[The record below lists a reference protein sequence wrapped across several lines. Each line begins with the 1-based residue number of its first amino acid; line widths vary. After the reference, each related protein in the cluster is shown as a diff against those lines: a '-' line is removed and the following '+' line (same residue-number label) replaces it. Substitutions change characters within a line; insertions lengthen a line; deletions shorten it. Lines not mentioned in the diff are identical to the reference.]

1 MVTYA
6 IIDGSDKFAID
17 SLGRVTLRQSLPQGR
32 YTARIRA
39 SDGGVP
45 SKSTDEAL
53 TVIIGETAPDTEC
66 PQFASGS
73 LSRSVTILEA
83 QSPEVCVYD
92 ATLLIYMACFGV
104 ASPFL
109 VMARI

>member
-1 MVTYA
+1 MVTYSV
-6 IIDGSDKFAID
+6 IDGSDKFAVD
-17 SLGRVTLRQSLPQGR
+17 SFGRVTLRQTLPQGR

-53 TVIIGETAPDTEC
+53 TVIVGDTQQPSEC

-73 LSRSVTILEA
+73 LSRSVTILET
-83 QSPEVCVYD
+83 QDPEV
-92 ATLLIYMACFGV
+92 LLTAYLLCLKQLHGHGQYHSKAHLI
-104 ASPFL
+104 L
-109 VMARI
+109 

>member
-1 MVTYA
+1 MFLFVTQRPFNVVTYT

-17 SLGRVTLRQSLPQGR
+17 SLGRVTLRQTLPQGR

-53 TVIIGETAPDTEC
+53 TVIIGESTAPTEC

-73 LSRSVTILEA
+73 LSRTVTILET
-83 QSPEVCVYD
+83 QNPEVG
-92 ATLLIYMACFGV
+92 AL
-104 ASPFL
+104 FL
-109 VMARI
+109 YGLNDFL

>member
-73 LSRSVTILEA
+73 LSRSVTILET
-83 QSPEVCVYD
+83 QNPEVCVYD
-92 ATLLIYMACFGV
+92 ATMLLD
-104 ASPFL
+104 PRL
-109 VMARI
+109 V